1 MAVQALVSLISSF
14 KTLQHSDISRGCVTP
29 KQIDNLIES
38 SGGDTEMVD
47 GYDDLPAEYQAKV
60 DYALANG
67 HVHDDD
73 WNGVSCPASS
83 VPNLRSCADRYR
95 TLRPTG
101 MATQACASPR
111 RS

>member
-73 WNGVSCPASS
+73 WNGVS
-83 VPNLRSCADRYR
+83 
-95 TLRPTG
+95 
-101 MATQACASPR
+101 
-111 RS
+111 